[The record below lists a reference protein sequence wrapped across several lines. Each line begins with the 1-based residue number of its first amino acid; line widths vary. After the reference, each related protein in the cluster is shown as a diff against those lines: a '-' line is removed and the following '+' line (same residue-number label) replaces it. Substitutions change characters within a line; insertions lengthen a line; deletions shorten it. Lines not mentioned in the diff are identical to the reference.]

1 MQLTVR
7 RDSSN
12 HRAIP
17 EHTWEAITSHKFVA
31 ALQAAEEHVMSQ
43 KQFWGGVAV
52 GSGAVIGV
60 MYASGVL
67 GQNQGRIIRIE
78 KSVQIG
84 ANIENVFREWAHFE
98 RIPQYCRYITH
109 VRNLGVDRS
118 EWTANIDGHI
128 FQWQAEV
135 TQVIP
140 NQVIGWKS
148 VGGSR
153 HSGRITF
160 APIGGDTLVHV
171 QMNYVPSSILARP
184 MLTVIGGR
192 IEGYVEQALR
202 DFKSELEILDHES
215 EFLPNEYRES
225 AELLPHNVM
234 VGNFRRT
241 SRPSQVRGE
250 ATGTLGTSEAPNA
263 NPVYGSPD
271 SPTVDYTRPPDE
283 NSLRTK

>member
-1 MQLTVR
+1 
-7 RDSSN
+7 
-12 HRAIP
+12 
-17 EHTWEAITSHKFVA
+17 
-31 ALQAAEEHVMSQ
+31 
-43 KQFWGGVAV
+43 
-52 GSGAVIGV
+52 
-60 MYASGVL
+60 
-67 GQNQGRIIRIE
+67 
-78 KSVQIG
+78 
-84 ANIENVFREWAHFE
+84 
-98 RIPQYCRYITH
+98 
-109 VRNLGVDRS
+109 
-118 EWTANIDGHI
+118 
-128 FQWQAEV
+128 
-135 TQVIP
+135 
-140 NQVIGWKS
+140 
-148 VGGSR
+148 
-153 HSGRITF
+153 
-160 APIGGDTLVHV
+160 
-171 QMNYVPSSILARP
+171 MNYVPSSILARP

-283 NSLRTK
+283 NSLRNK